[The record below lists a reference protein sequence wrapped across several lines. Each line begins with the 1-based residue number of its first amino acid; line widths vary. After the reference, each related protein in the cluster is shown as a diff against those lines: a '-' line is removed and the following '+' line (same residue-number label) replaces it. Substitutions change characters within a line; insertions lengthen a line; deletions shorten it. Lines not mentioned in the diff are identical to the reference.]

1 MIRIENSVS
10 IHAPIGVVFDSERDI
25 YFHTATQ
32 GHRGERAVDG
42 VTSGLLRLGD
52 EVEWEARHFGVRQR
66 LRVRISEMTPP
77 NYFKD
82 EMMKGIFRTFSHEH
96 RFSEIS
102 ATETLKKDIIEF
114 SAPLGFLG
122 LIAERL
128 FLRRYMR
135 YFIQKKN
142 FDFKTLI
149 EKTNWAEQDAVA
161 EP

>member
-25 YFHTATQ
+25 SLHTATQ

-82 EMMKGIFRTFSHEH
+82 EMMKGIFRTFFHEH

-135 YFIQKKN
+135 HFIQKKN